1 MNNFNFNSQ
10 TSPWFSSRTN
20 EQQPTFA
27 FANPFVLQVRLQT
40 QLLDTMLWHQSNN
53 HFLEQFYV
61 EPVHRGMASQQQ
73 RDQYQAPT
81 PGPSRNRRGA
91 APRKAEV
98 QTHYTHKHELPRAIA
113 HNRPVDIVPGH
124 SWIDASGNTRAGRAW
139 RPLSW
144 NPSAVDGNSGRQIR
158 KKPYHRR
165 RSGKAESRRYGIDIS
180 AYEVPVIDPE
190 STLNSQSILYRSA
203 STPSAP
209 TPAPSTSAISAQYLW
224 FHLRLQHRHQ
234 YPHGP
239 WSL

>member
-1 MNNFNFNSQ
+1 MSLYTVEWRVSSNEINIKLQLRARVVIDAAQGPARWRFKPVTTTHMNY
-10 TSPWFSSRTN
+10 R
-20 EQQPTFA
+20 EQS
-27 FANPFVLQVRLQT
+27 L
-40 QLLDTMLWHQSNN
+40 
-53 HFLEQFYV
+53 
-61 EPVHRGMASQQQ
+61 
-73 RDQYQAPT
+73 
-81 PGPSRNRRGA
+81 
-91 APRKAEV
+91 
-98 QTHYTHKHELPRAIA
+98 AIA
-113 HNRPVDIVPGH
+113 PLTSFQAIAGSMPAV
-124 SWIDASGNTRAGRAW
+124 TQELAGRGE
-139 RPLSW
+139 PLSW